1 MRIKLLIITL
11 LLLFVAL
18 SPGLIAFELQ
28 KTNTIELLLEKNKGE
43 KEGEKTEDCKK
54 EVPLFSLYTFL
65 SEIQSPFFKIISNKN
80 VPAFIFHYTLFKP
93 PRTA

>member
-1 MRIKLLIITL
+1 MKIKLLIITL

-28 KTNTIELLLEKNKGE
+28 KTNTIKLLLEENKGE

-54 EVPLFSLYTFL
+54 EVPLFSIYMFF
-65 SEIQSPFFKIISNKN
+65 SDKQSPFLKIISNEN
-80 VPAFIFHYTLFKP
+80 VPVSILHNTLFKP